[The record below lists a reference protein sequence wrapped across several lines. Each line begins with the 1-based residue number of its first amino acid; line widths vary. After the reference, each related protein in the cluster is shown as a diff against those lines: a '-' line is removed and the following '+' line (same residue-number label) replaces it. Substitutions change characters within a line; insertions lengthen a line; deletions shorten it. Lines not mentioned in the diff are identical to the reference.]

1 MSTATR
7 TRGIAGRAAWLLACF
22 AGAAFAAPEQAVIPS
37 PAELEAQGAVI
48 GRIVVIPADIFD
60 PSIPGESGWL
70 YRTANKL
77 HINTRAAV
85 IRGQLMFKT
94 GDPYDA
100 RLIQENERF
109 LRKNDYLYDAQI
121 VPVAFDGHTV
131 DLEVRS
137 KDVWTLNP
145 GFNFGR
151 SGGKNATNIHVQEE
165 NLLGTGQKV
174 EVAWDS
180 DVDSTAW
187 TLHYVDPHFLESF
200 TRLAAFYSDADDGN
214 SEFFTVER
222 PFYSLDTRWAAGT
235 SLLNSHYIDDRY
247 ELGKKVGEFRAHEQR
262 YEANG
267 GWSRGLV
274 DGWADRWTLGAT
286 WQEAEFEPEPGKPLG
301 GPLPPDRK
309 FVYPWIGFERVQDA
323 FVERVNL
330 DQILRTEDVLLGFN
344 GWARLGYASEAL
356 GSKTDAVLLSAFA
369 KHGAEFGTRQSL
381 FGSAWVSGRYEH
393 GGIRNGILGAE
404 SRYYLATSARSKFF
418 ANLSGTADAGPGRG
432 PAAHAGRRHR
442 AAWLSAALPGGHGEG
457 AAYARAAL
465 LHELVPVPVVPRR
478 RRGVLR
484 HGSHLGPRRDGR
496 DEPGDAE
503 GRRLRVEAR
512 VEPLCVRQR
521 RAHRSRVSAGR
532 RQRHRQ
538 RAAHRRDEPEFL
550 GAGQSRR
557 TARPNPGDA
566 VRSPRPRSSRR
577 EGRRRPPAG
586 R

>member
-1 MSTATR
+1 
-7 TRGIAGRAAWLLACF
+7 LLACL
-22 AGAAFAAPEQAVIPS
+22 AGAAFAAPEQAAMPS

-48 GRIVVIPADIFD
+48 GLIVVSPADIFD

-121 VPVAFDGHTV
+121 VPIAFDGHTV

-151 SGGKNATNIHVQEE
+151 SGGKNETNVHVQEE
-165 NLLGTGQKV
+165 NLLGTGRKV
-174 EVAWDS
+174 ELAWDS
-180 DVDSTAW
+180 GVDSTAW

-222 PFYSLDTRWAAGT
+222 PFYSLDTRWAAET
-235 SLLNSHYIDDRY
+235 SLNNSHFTDDRY
-247 ELGKKVGEFRAHEQR
+247 ELGKKVGEFKAHEQY
-262 YEANG
+262 YEASG

-274 DGWADRWTLGAT
+274 DGWANRWTLGAT
-286 WQEAEFEPEPGKPLG
+286 WQEAEFEPVPDKSLG

-344 GWARLGYASEAL
+344 GWARLGYASESL

-369 KHGAEFGTRQSL
+369 KHGAEFGARQSL
-381 FGSAWVSGRYEH
+381 ISSAWVSGRYER
-393 GGIRNGILGAE
+393 GGIKNGILAAE

-418 ANLSGTADAGPGRG
+418 ANLSGTLTQDLDEDKQLTLGGDTGLRGYPLRYQAGT
-432 PAAHAGRRHR
+432 AK
-442 AAWLSAALPGGHGEG
+442 
-457 AAYARAAL
+457 AL
-465 LHELVPVPVVPRR
+465 LTLEQRYYTNWYPFRLFHVGGAVFFDMGRTW
-478 RRGVLR
+478 
-484 HGSHLGPRRDGR
+484 GR
-496 DEPGDAE
+496 DVTGATSLGMLKDV
-503 GRRLRVEAR
+503 GFGLRL
-512 VEPLCVRQR
+512 
-521 RAHRSRVSAGR
+521 G
-532 RQRHRQ
+532 
-538 RAAHRRDEPEFL
+538 
-550 GAGQSRR
+550 
-557 TARPNPGDA
+557 
-566 VRSPRPRSSRR
+566 SSRSAFGNVVHIDLAFPLDGGNDIDSVQLII
-577 EGRRRPPAG
+577 ETSQSF
-586 R
+586 